1 MPDLRRL
8 RYFLAVADELN
19 FSRAAETLHVA
30 QPALSRQVR
39 LLEEELGVELLR
51 RTTHEVAL
59 TEAGR
64 FLRECGP
71 DLIGAA
77 DELWRGT
84 RSFGTGDRGSLML
97 GFGTSAGYETAPR
110 LIEAIHG
117 LTPGLTIS
125 TRVLPL
131 AEILDGVAKGSL
143 DVGLARCPPD
153 LAALDS
159 RVLRRERQGVLLW
172 RDHFLAQNAAVAIE
186 QLHGDVLLLHR
197 RDANPGHYDAVLR
210 LYEQSGVTPQL
221 LLRDLAADLTYAP
234 IVEGRALSIAG
245 ESVAAALPSTLGWV
259 PLVPEVFF
267 EVRLLARR
275 YDRPPAL
282 ERLLR
287 AAIDAAGE
295 LGWLEPSSDAGAPR
309 SADETGG

>member
-19 FSRAAETLHVA
+19 FSRAAQTLHVA

-64 FLRECGP
+64 FLQQRGP
-71 DLIGAA
+71 ALIGAA

-84 RSFGTGDRGSLML
+84 RSFGTGEQGSLIL

-110 LIEAIHG
+110 LIEAIRG
-117 LTPGLTIS
+117 LAPGLTIS

-153 LAALDS
+153 VAALDS
-159 RVLRRERQGVLLW
+159 RVLRLERQGVLLW
-172 RDHFLAQNAAVAIE
+172 RDHPLA
-186 QLHGDVLLLHR
+186 
-197 RDANPGHYDAVLR
+197 
-210 LYEQSGVTPQL
+210 
-221 LLRDLAADLTYAP
+221 
-234 IVEGRALSIAG
+234 
-245 ESVAAALPSTLGWV
+245 TLGWV
-259 PLVPEVFF
+259 PLVPDVFF
-267 EVRLLARR
+267 ELRLLARR

-295 LGWLEPSSDAGAPR
+295 LGWLAPSSRAGAPR
-309 SADETGG
+309 SADKTGG